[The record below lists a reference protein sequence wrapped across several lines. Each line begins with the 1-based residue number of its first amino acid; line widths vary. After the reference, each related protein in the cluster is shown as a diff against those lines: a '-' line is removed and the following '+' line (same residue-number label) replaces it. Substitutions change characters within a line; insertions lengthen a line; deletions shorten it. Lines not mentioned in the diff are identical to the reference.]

1 MKKTGIRYRV
11 MLVMLLFA
19 TLPVILST
27 LVSSKIIRDSSEEA
41 IIESNID
48 RVEWA
53 SDYLEEFIVQLDRM
67 FYSLQ
72 INEALLES
80 IGSMNSRDLSL
91 QYESQ
96 NYMKGVLSTAFYANS
111 RKIENLELYM
121 HQYNKVF
128 QVGYHSS
135 GDVYDMTE
143 LSKQWQRLNS
153 AKTNIYFEEIEDKIY
168 AVHSINTFKDQ
179 VMFAGISVEVNDSV
193 WQKLTDILA
202 EKTNG
207 EIYIFND
214 ELKLMKGSSPLS
226 KDFEMETLNLKGETN
241 FKEGTLIRTADYY
254 YFVHEVDETKL
265 MVVKAV
271 PKSVIQSKVDNAIKA
286 GVFIV
291 FICIITALIASFY
304 MSHRISKPIVN
315 LADKMKNFQMH
326 DMTTRS
332 DDSLDEINVLEKG
345 YNQMT
350 LRMKELIETEYQ
362 HEIELKNAQLLA
374 MQAQMNPHFINNTLN
389 LIGGMALEKDAPDI
403 YDVSKKISD
412 LLRYAIKNNHD
423 MVTLKDELNHV
434 KNYLS
439 IQEKRFEGRCQINW
453 TVEEGI
459 DRILIPKFILQ
470 PIVENAFEYGLQG
483 KRGQWLFSID
493 VFRKNNRVA
502 IVIKDNGVG
511 IKKERLQLIRN
522 RLKTGALEKDASGG
536 IGLLNVSKRLKLRFG
551 PSSGI
556 KIFSEVDNG
565 SLIML
570 TVPTDYE
577 EGFNHV

>member
-11 MLVMLLFA
+11 MFVMLLFA

-27 LVSSKIIRDSSEEA
+27 LVSSKIIRDASQEA
-41 IIESNID
+41 IIESNVD

-72 INEALLES
+72 INETLLES
-80 IGSMNSRDLSL
+80 MGSINSRDISL

-96 NYMKGVLSTAFYANS
+96 NYMKTVLSTAFYANS

-121 HQYNKVF
+121 DQHKKVF

-135 GDVYDMTE
+135 GDVYEMLE
-143 LSKQWQRLNS
+143 LQKQWKRLNS
-153 AKTNIYFEEIEDKIY
+153 AKTNIYFEEIDDKIY
-168 AVHSINTFKDQ
+168 AVHSINSFKDQ
-179 VMFAGISVEVNDSV
+179 VMFAGISVEVNDTV
-193 WQKLTDILA
+193 WKKLTDILA

-207 EIYIFND
+207 DIYIFND
-214 ELKLMKGSSPLS
+214 ELKLMKGSSPLRP
-226 KDFEMETLNLKGETN
+226 DFEIESLNLEGETN
-241 FKEGTLIRTADYY
+241 FKEGTLIRTKDYY

-265 MVVKAV
+265 IVVKAV
-271 PKSVIQSKVDNAIKA
+271 PKSVIQSRVNNAIKA
-286 GVFIV
+286 GIFIV
-291 FICIITALIASFY
+291 FFCIIVALMASFY

-332 DDSLDEINVLEKG
+332 DDTLDEINVLEKG

-350 LRMKELIETEYQ
+350 LRMKELIQTEFQ

-374 MQAQMNPHFINNTLN
+374 MQAQMNPHFINNSLN

-412 LLRYAIKNNHD
+412 LLRYAIKNNHN
-423 MVTLKDELNHV
+423 MVTLKDELDHV

-439 IQEKRFEGRCQINW
+439 IQEKRFEGRCQIDW
-453 TVEEGI
+453 TVEEG
-459 DRILIPKFILQ
+459 LSKVLVPKFILQ

-483 KRGQWLFSID
+483 KRGQWLFSIN
-493 VFRKNNRVA
+493 VLRKNNRVA
-502 IVIKDNGVG
+502 IIIRDNGVG
-511 IKKERLQLIRN
+511 IKKDRLDLIRN

-551 PSSGI
+551 HSSGI
-556 KIFSEVDNG
+556 KIFSQENKG
-565 SLIML
+565 SMIIVTL
-570 TVPTDYE
+570 PTDYK
-577 EGFNHV
+577 EGITHV